1 MKSIFGI
8 VGLLLVLAI
17 VGLQMKSQTQA
28 IAPAA
33 QTGKNLEAQ
42 VKQQLDAT
50 MQTAR
55 PDVDDKAGADGK

>member
-1 MKSIFGI
+1 MKSVLGI
-8 VGLLLVLAI
+8 VGLLLVLAV

-33 QTGKNLEAQ
+33 PTDKNLETQ
-42 VKQQLDAT
+42 VKQQLDAA

-55 PDVDDKAGADGK
+55 PDVDDKAGVDGK